1 MHVRTVAAILVMLA
15 ACDSSDGR
23 VTPDAPQLADAAP
36 IDVEP
41 FSCTAGMP
49 VAPAGPACLALAPA
63 TLQGGTPFGDLDEAL
78 AYVGAGDCIDHA
90 TATVQWVG
98 ACQEQL
104 VLQFPYPVTTDGA
117 RRRVVGS
124 FDVTARMELR
134 PVDQAPRST
143 TTKVHVD
150 VTSWEEGNGVH
161 TIDITV
167 AFTDGAFTVLP
178 VHIQGTFCD
187 WPYYLC

>member
-1 MHVRTVAAILVMLA
+1 MVVAMLVTLA

-23 VTPDAPQLADAAP
+23 VMPDAPQLADAAL
-36 IDVEP
+36 IDAEP
-41 FSCTAGMP
+41 FVCTTGMP
-49 VAPAGPACLALAPA
+49 VVPAGPACLALAPVTFEGA
-63 TLQGGTPFGDLDEAL
+63 TPFGDLDVAL
-78 AYVGAGDCIDHA
+78 AYFGAGDCIDHA
-90 TATVQWVG
+90 TATIGWVG
-98 ACQEQL
+98 GCQEQL
-104 VLQFPYPVTTDGA
+104 SVQFPYPVTTDGA

-124 FDVTARMELR
+124 FDVTARVELR
-134 PVDQAPRST
+134 PAGEAPRST
-143 TTKVHVD
+143 TTTVHVD

-167 AFTDGAFTVLP
+167 AFTNGAFTVPP